1 MPWDEAATGKFAGL
15 TANSGDERPR
25 EGACSTY
32 LPPPEICMQLT
43 PVYVHKT
50 SVFGTF
56 LRAFSLLFCVGF
68 VAISAAQQPPATQP
82 AIPSSP
88 LPRALPAAP
97 MPSVQPRFSVVLD
110 AAHGGSDTGAR
121 LSDKLLEKE
130 VVLALS
136 VRLRSLLTARG
147 IAVTTIRESDANITP
162 IARGEVAN
170 HAGAAA
176 CISLHATAT
185 GSGIHLFTS
194 SLTPTPA
201 TKFMPWQSAQ
211 SGHITQSLRLS
222 SEINSAMAH
231 AQVPV
236 SLGRTSMQPL
246 DSFACPAV
254 AVEIAPLVK
263 HGEDTAALSDSAY
276 QAHIV
281 EALAAAI
288 QQWREDWRQQP

>member
-1 MPWDEAATGKFAGL
+1 MPWDEAAAGKFAGL
-15 TANSGDERPR
+15 TANSGDQKLR
-25 EGACSTY
+25 EGARTTY
-32 LPPPEICMQLT
+32 LPPREICMQLT
-43 PVYVHKT
+43 PVFVHKT
-50 SVFGTF
+50 RVFGTF
-56 LRAFSLLFCVGF
+56 LRAFSLLFCVGLAAF
-68 VAISAAQQPPATQP
+68 SPAQQAP
-82 AIPSSP
+82 AIPTAP
-88 LPRALPAAP
+88 LPRPLPAAP

-121 LSDKLLEKE
+121 LSDKLLEKDI
-130 VVLALS
+130 VLALS

-147 IAVTTIRESDANITP
+147 IAVTTIRESDASISP
-162 IARGEVAN
+162 ISRGETAN
-170 HAGAAA
+170 HAAAAA

-211 SGHITQSLRLS
+211 SGYITQSLRLS

-263 HGEDTAALSDSAY
+263 RGEDTAELSDSAY
-276 QAHIV
+276 QAHII

>member
-1 MPWDEAATGKFAGL
+1 MPWDEAAAGKFAGV
-15 TANSGDERPR
+15 TANSGDESPR
-25 EGACSTY
+25 EGACSTS
-32 LPPPEICMQLT
+32 LPPPEIRVQLARFS
-43 PVYVHKT
+43 VYKT

-56 LRAFSLLFCVGF
+56 LRAFSLLFCVVF
-68 VAISAAQQPPATQP
+68 APFSPAQQAP
-82 AIPSSP
+82 AIPTAP

-121 LSDKLLEKE
+121 LSDKLLEKDI
-130 VVLALS
+130 VLSLS

-170 HAGAAA
+170 HAAAAA

-194 SLTPTPA
+194 SLTPTPVIR
-201 TKFMPWQSAQ
+201 FMPWQSAQ
-211 SGHITQSLRLS
+211 SGYITQSLRLS

-231 AQVPV
+231 AQIPV

-263 HGEDTAALSDSAY
+263 RGEDTAPLSDSAY
-276 QAHIV
+276 QAHII